1 MTLNKGETTH
11 IDDAVFGRVDYDH
24 GQVVNH
30 ECEFVALTPNLE
42 LTSLES
48 KHFKT
53 SFDGDR
59 TTTLGT
65 TTP

>member
-11 IDDAVFGRVDYDH
+11 IDNAIFGRVDGYH

-30 ECEFVALTPNLE
+30 ECEFVALTTNLE

-48 KHFKT
+48 KHLWT
-53 SFDGDR
+53 SFGLYDFEQG
-59 TTTLGT
+59 
-65 TTP
+65 